1 MALPANIAVS
11 FDFSS
16 GATFGTGFVIGS
28 DKNGIIGTSS
38 FGSSDVILP
47 VVDLTP
53 NVYEIT
59 IKRGRN
65 ILRDTYEAGTAIV
78 RVLDPDSNFNPQS
91 VTSPYYPYLTP
102 LRKVRISAT
111 TATTDKFLFSGYV
124 TDYKYS
130 YPTSQE
136 TGYVDIY
143 CSDAFRLFQ
152 MANITAVTD
161 SGAGQD
167 TGTRINK
174 ILDQVSFPASMRT
187 IATGVN
193 TCVADPATSRTS
205 LDAIKNAEF
214 SETGAYYLDGTGTAV
229 FKNRTQVMSSLA
241 ATPIEFNQTTGI
253 PYQNLKYAFDDKLI
267 INTCTF
273 TRVGGSPIT
282 VFDQTSID
290 KYFPHGITQDNLVAQ
305 TDALVTDIAREF
317 ISTRKD
323 TTIRIDEMTVDLLDT
338 SVPTD
343 TMIGLDFFDNLKI
356 TNVQP
361 DGSTIVKTLQCQGIN
376 WSITP
381 NKMTAVITTLEPI
394 GDAFIIGS
402 STYGIIGV
410 STFSYQEQVMATF
423 PVATGDVLTAA
434 TYNSLP
440 VFTVGADNTADYTA
454 VLSDQYQVLEIMN
467 KATAIAFKIP
477 TNATAAFPIGT
488 VITVLN
494 RGVGVCT
501 ISAVTSGTTTVLSAG
516 AVAAAPTLAQYKAA
530 ACLKIA
536 TDTWIITGAIG

>member
-28 DKNGIIGTSS
+28 EKNGIIGTSS

-65 ILRDTYEAGTAIV
+65 ILRDTYEAGTAVV

-152 MANITAVTD
+152 MANITTVTD

-174 ILDQVSFPASMRT
+174 ILDQVSFPVSMRT

-305 TDALVTDIAREF
+305 TDALVTNIAREY
-317 ISTRKD
+317 ISTRKE
-323 TTIRIDEMTVDLLDT
+323 TSIRIDEMTIDLLDT

-343 TMIGLDFFDNLKI
+343 TMIALDFFDNLKI

-381 NKMTAVITTLEPI
+381 KKMTAVITTLEPI
-394 GDAFIIGS
+394 GDAFLIGS

-410 STFSYQEQVMATF
+410 STFSY
-423 PVATGDVLTAA
+423 
-434 TYNSLP
+434 
-440 VFTVGADNTADYTA
+440 
-454 VLSDQYQVLEIMN
+454 
-467 KATAIAFKIP
+467 
-477 TNATAAFPIGT
+477 
-488 VITVLN
+488 
-494 RGVGVCT
+494 
-501 ISAVTSGTTTVLSAG
+501 
-516 AVAAAPTLAQYKAA
+516 
-530 ACLKIA
+530 
-536 TDTWIITGAIG
+536 